1 MTLVPLSTRF
11 GRTIVCL
18 TILGTNAPL
27 TASNFDT
34 VNFTM
39 FATVV
44 KAAVQ
49 LKDKEAMER

>member
-44 KAAVQ
+44 KGGAI
-49 LKDKEAMER
+49 ERQGSNGAT